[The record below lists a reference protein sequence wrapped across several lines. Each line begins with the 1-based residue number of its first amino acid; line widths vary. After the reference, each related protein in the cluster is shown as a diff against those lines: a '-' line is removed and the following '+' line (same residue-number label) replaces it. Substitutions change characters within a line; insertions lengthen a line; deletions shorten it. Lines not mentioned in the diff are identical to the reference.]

1 MESSGKIIYLLRK
14 HPLLRLFTLFL
25 IIGFILG
32 TVYAVNY
39 KIKPVPFISSIEP
52 SVGSPGD
59 VIIINGNNF
68 GKVRGMN
75 YVEIAG
81 SKLTASSYISWSDDC
96 IKIVLPANVQG
107 GLLYVGTKSLK
118 SKPALFA
125 NEVDI
130 PVPVQTVKQVTKPFI
145 RYLSADKVNVG
156 DELTIYGNNFG
167 EAKNQSKV
175 YFTANYDGKV
185 EEDDIKALNT
195 LTENMVCANEDDFD
209 YTFWSDTEI
218 KVRVPDGAY
227 TGVVIVDTGTEKS
240 VPKNIAVNTERG
252 RKDFI
257 NKKIYLLEYSADI
270 ADVVTSSVSTI
281 TLRCPVP
288 FTTAYQPEVEITE
301 IVPSPILQNYQN
313 DIIHQVTRQKNNTSK
328 SAFKQTFVLPVYE
341 VRTYVKA
348 ERIGNYADTEPN
360 LLMYALRSDE
370 LIPVNDALKNLA
382 AKITGKEKNPYRKAK
397 LIYDYMFENFKLLNN
412 LRKSDSDP
420 LDLLKKN
427 TGDAYDFSI
436 IFTALLRAAE
446 IPALADAGI
455 IVNQDLTTRVHWW
468 SEFYI
473 DKFGW
478 VPVDIALA
486 CSLDEKPWPD
496 IDTENMREYYFGNID
511 SHHIIFSRG
520 LNSLK
525 PFSADSKIVQRPRSF
540 AFQTIWEEASDS
552 TSKYSSFWSVPVIK
566 GVY

>member
-130 PVPVQTVKQVTKPFI
+130 PVPVQTVKQVPKPFI
-145 RYLSADKVNVG
+145 RYLSADQVNVG

-370 LIPVNDALKNLA
+370 LIPVNDAVKNLA